1 MEQRKRVSRGVPAGG
16 QFAREQRRKALIEPQ
31 FGNDGEEFTVS
42 DFQVVQNATKNAV
55 RKFFGG
61 NTGSSLRYQDVVEDV
76 ASDVMVVI
84 AEKLRTKSPEERAKI
99 RENLGGYAY
108 NIARFTMLQRAK
120 RWQEA
125 KSLSEQLQAGAI
137 LADSSMEDDGMVYFN
152 EISSRNTRNGHY
164 VRPEDEYVPPI
175 KADSKAEREV
185 QRWDYMQ
192 AELEWNVQ
200 LNSVPLEASKIN
212 VRALRTAF
220 GDEWAVA
227 MNKSWGDESL
237 TKTKQ
242 LAIQRWQEMF
252 ADEESARTILSSLAT
267 FPAPYRSHVV
277 LAMRYKM
284 AES

>member
-1 MEQRKRVSRGVPAGG
+1 MERKRVTRGVPTGG
-16 QFAREQRRKALIEPQ
+16 QFVREQRRKALVGPQ
-31 FGNDGEEFTVS
+31 FSNDDEEFTVA
-42 DFQVVQNATKNAV
+42 DFRVVQNATKNAI

-84 AEKLRTKSPEERAKI
+84 AEKLRTQSPEERAKI

-108 NIARFTMLQRAK
+108 NVARFAMLQKAK

-125 KSLSEQLQAGAI
+125 KSLSEQLQAGVI

-152 EISSRNTRNGHY
+152 QVSSRNTRNGHY
-164 VRPEDEYVPPI
+164 ISPEDEYVPPI

-185 QRWDYMQ
+185 QRWDYIQ
-192 AELEWNVQ
+192 SELEWDVQ
-200 LNSVPLEASKIN
+200 LNNVPLAASKIN

-220 GDEWAVA
+220 GDDWAVA
-227 MNKSWGDESL
+227 INKSWGDESL
-237 TKTKQ
+237 ETKKK

-252 ADEESARTILSSLAT
+252 ADEESARTVLSSLAT